1 MTEQNN
7 TLVGQENLHN
17 EGNNESMES
26 LMKGQDSGL
35 EFPSQGEIRKGVIA
49 GISSTQ
55 ILVSVGAKS
64 EGIITGRELE
74 QIPAADREALKV
86 GQEIPVYVVNPE
98 DQNGNVVLSFVRAQ
112 EFIGW
117 DVVEKMVETGEEFEG
132 KIEGYNKGG
141 VIVPVHGLRGF
152 VPASQISMNRR
163 NATPGDTPDARWAKM
178 IGQAITIRVIEV
190 DRARRRLILSERAAN
205 PESRQSL
212 KERIIEELKEGEIR
226 TGRVTSLADF
236 GAFVNINGADGLV
249 HLSEISWERI
259 QHPSEALEVG
269 QEVKVKIIS
278 IDREKKRIGLSIRAL
293 QDDPWQ
299 DKVNKFK
306 VGMLVEGTIT
316 RLTKFGAFARLEGDV
331 EGLIH
336 ISEISENRIEHP
348 KEALHEGDVVNL
360 RVIRIDPEQRRIGL
374 SLRKVD
380 SAQFADLDMK
390 SLTADL
396 DKPEE

>member
-380 SAQFADLDMK
+380 SAQFADQDMK